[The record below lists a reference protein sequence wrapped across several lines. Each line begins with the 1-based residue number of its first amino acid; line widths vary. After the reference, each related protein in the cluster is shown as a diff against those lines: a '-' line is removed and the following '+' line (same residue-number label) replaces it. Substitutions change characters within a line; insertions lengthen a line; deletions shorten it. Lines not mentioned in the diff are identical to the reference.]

1 MPASNKKNHD
11 FTFFLFIPGF
21 YLNFIANVSFVVMTH
36 KMFGEKISAPL
47 SLAIFAASVYL
58 LRRYVLGELRK
69 LEWRGGYYV
78 AEDSAAGGGGKI
90 LNACV
95 PLAPGLDAV
104 VVSKSLLEALG
115 DKELEAVLK
124 HEEGHIRYRHALFI
138 TTALAAFYLTYHDIL
153 KALDAYLGS
162 PAALLP
168 VGLAVG
174 FALGLLLINTT
185 LRSLEREADHYAVVN
200 GYSEELKN
208 ALSKIPQ
215 RPGLLSR
222 LLDPHPLYHARA
234 GVIEGLEEPSWH
246 IRVIAAP
253 VFLIS
258 LAYVAYFAQH
268 LAGHVSVAVV
278 ITLGPALV
286 FTAFLIALFTAYV
299 VLYMHRA
306 LGVEL
311 WNSRVVILAYYLG
324 TLITMLHGLGEV
336 GLIATALTAPLL
348 ASRGLREYF
357 ALLAPLLIATALNFA
372 TVIFVHSCAY
382 KVFPRLID

>member
-1 MPASNKKNHD
+1 MPASNKKNQD
-11 FTFFLFIPGF
+11 FTFFLLIPGF

-36 KMFGEKISAPL
+36 EMFGEKISAPL

-58 LRRYVLGELRK
+58 LRRYALGELRK

-153 KALDAYLGS
+153 KILDAYLGS
-162 PAALLP
+162 PAALFP

-174 FALGLLLINTT
+174 FALGLLYINTT
-185 LRSLEREADHYAVVN
+185 LRSLEREADHYAVAN

-222 LLDPHPLYHARA
+222 LLDPHPLYRARA
-234 GVIEGLEEPSWH
+234 GAIEGFEGPSWH

-258 LAYVAYFAQH
+258 LAFAAHFAQR
-268 LAGHVSVAVV
+268 LADRTGFAV
-278 ITLGPALV
+278 ITLGSALMLA
-286 FTAFLIALFTAYV
+286 AFLTALFTAYV
-299 VLYMHRA
+299 VLYMHKA
-306 LGVEL
+306 LGVEP
-311 WNSRVVILAYYLG
+311 WDSRAAILAYYLG
-324 TLITMLHGLGEV
+324 V
-336 GLIATALTAPLL
+336 LIATLFGLGTAGITAAALAAPLL
-348 ASRGLREYF
+348 ASKGLREYF
-357 ALLAPLLIATALNFA
+357 TLLAPLLIATALNFA
-372 TVIFVHSCAY
+372 AVIFAHCCAY
-382 KVFPRLID
+382 RLFPRLVD